1 MLKTS
6 VQNLLAYFA
15 KKILAK
21 YQPKIIGITGS
32 VGKSST
38 KEAVF
43 LVVSQKYFA
52 GKSEKS
58 FNGELGLPLSIIGI
72 KADPQKNIFAWI
84 KVMLRAVS
92 LIIFKTK
99 YPEILVL
106 EYGVDHIGDMDHLLS
121 IARPNIGVITNI
133 GISHFE
139 FFQNVDAI
147 ATEKGKIAQALKDNE
162 TLIVNADNSTALE
175 QQSKTQANVLSYGF
189 KDSAKVRTEITNEQF
204 QNPLGAQ
211 LSITTPTRQLGVTIN
226 ALGQPHY
233 LAVTAA
239 VAVGEALNIETDLII
254 KGLQGYRPSPGR
266 LNIIA
271 GIKHSTIIDDTY
283 NASPDSMRVAIDL
296 FQRLQAPRK
305 IAILGTMRELGTMSG
320 KAHQEIGEYIARIK
334 PDFLVTVGD
343 GGKLLGDTA
352 IVFGQPAE
360 TVLHFHTSD
369 EAKKTVQDL
378 IQPDCLVL
386 AKGSQNTVRLEKIVK
401 KIMAEPM
408 HANDL
413 LIRQYNDWLK

>member
-1 MLKTS
+1 MLKTT
-6 VQNLLAYFA
+6 VQNLLAYLA

-21 YQPKIIGITGS
+21 YKPKIIGITGS

-43 LVVSQKYFA
+43 LVVNQKYFA

-72 KADPQKNIFAWI
+72 KNDPQKNIFSWI
-84 KVMLRAVS
+84 KVVLRALH
-92 LIIFKTK
+92 LIIYKSK

-106 EYGVDHIGDMDHLLS
+106 EYGVDHVGDMDGLLA
-121 IARPNIGVITNI
+121 IAQPNIGVITNI
-133 GISHFE
+133 GVSHYE
-139 FFQNVDAI
+139 FFQNSEAI
-147 ATEKGKIAQALKDNE
+147 ANEKGKIAQALKNDE
-162 TLIVNADNSTALE
+162 ILIVNADNRSAFE
-175 QQSKTQANVLSYGF
+175 QQSKTKAKVLSYGF
-189 KDSAKVRTEITNEQF
+189 VATSNVKTEITKEQLQSPF
-204 QNPLGAQ
+204 GAS
-211 LSITTPTRQLGVTIN
+211 LNITTPSRQFEANIN

-239 VAVGEALNIETDLII
+239 VAVGEALGIETDLII
-254 KGLQGYRPSPGR
+254 KGLQGYKASPGR

-283 NASPDSMRVAIDL
+283 NASPDSMKQAIDL
-296 FQRLQAPRK
+296 FKRLQAPRK
-305 IAILGTMRELGTMSG
+305 IAILGTMRELGGISG
-320 KAHQEIGEYIARIK
+320 KAHQEIGEYIAGAK

-343 GGKLLGDTA
+343 GGKVLGDTA
-352 IVFGQPAE
+352 IVFGQASE
-360 TVLHFHTSD
+360 SVLHFHTSE

-401 KIMAEPM
+401 EIMAEPM
-408 HANDL
+408 RANDL
-413 LIRQYNDWLK
+413 LVRQYGDWLK